1 MNDRIVTK
9 LRLKIVAIAAF
20 MMVAIGVNEAFAQ
33 GTNLYRMQSL
43 FLYNF
48 TKHVKWEENAGETFT
63 IGIYGNSLAFAEI
76 KENLGSKMVW
86 GKKVNIVEISSAS
99 EVSKCHI
106 AYIPKSNKKKIID
119 LIGEADQKNTLIV
132 TEDDMVDDGA
142 AISFVFIQSKMNFKI
157 SKEKIEQAGLKVSN
171 SLISIGIPV

>member
-1 MNDRIVTK
+1 MSNKIVTN
-9 LRLKIVAIAAF
+9 LRLKIVAVIAF
-20 MMVAIGVNEAFAQ
+20 IMVAIGITEAFSQAS
-33 GTNLYRMQSL
+33 NLYRMQSL

-63 IGIYGNSLAFAEI
+63 IGIYGNSLAFSEI

-86 GKKVNIVEISSAS
+86 GKKVNIIEISSAS

-106 AYIPKSNKKKIID
+106 AYIPKSNKKKIVD
-119 LIGEADQKNTLIV
+119 LISESQHKNTLVV

-142 AISFVFIQSKMNFKI
+142 AISFVFVQSKMNFKI